1 MSEQSLEV
9 SARIMYM
16 TLNGVYGLHD
26 IETFETGEDEDKQIV
41 EGCTHC
47 TELANIHTTDD
58 ENLTV
63 IKYPCPTV
71 SILLADMVNEPTKEE
86 IPAE

>member
-1 MSEQSLEV
+1 VSEQALEV
-9 SARIMYM
+9 SAKIMYM

-26 IETFETGEDEDKQIV
+26 LAEFELEDSDKPV
-41 EGCTHC
+41 EGCNHC
-47 TELANIHTTDD
+47 TEMANINNPD
-58 ENLTV
+58 EGHWTI

-71 SILLADMVNEPTKEE
+71 SILLHDMVEEAEKEE

>member
-1 MSEQSLEV
+1 MSDNALEV
-9 SARIMYM
+9 SAKIMYM
-16 TLNGVYGLHD
+16 TLNGVYRLHD
-26 IETFETGEDEDKQIV
+26 LSEFEIGEDKELA

-47 TELANIHTTDD
+47 TEMANLNNPD
-58 ENLTV
+58 EENWTI

-71 SILLADMVNEPTKEE
+71 SILLHDLVEEKEE

>member
-1 MSEQSLEV
+1 MSDNALEV
-9 SARIMYM
+9 SAKIMYM

-26 IETFETGEDEDKQIV
+26 LAEFEIGEDKETV
-41 EGCTHC
+41 EGCSHC
-47 TELANIHTTDD
+47 TDMANLNNSDE

-71 SILLADMVNEPTKEE
+71 SILLHDLVEEKEE

>member
-1 MSEQSLEV
+1 MSDNAALEV
-9 SARIMYM
+9 SAKIMYM
-16 TLNGVYGLHD
+16 TLNGVYKLHD
-26 IETFETGEDEDKQIV
+26 VVEFETGEDKTVV
-41 EGCTHC
+41 EGCDHC
-47 TELANIHTTDD
+47 TEMANINNPDE

-71 SILLADMVNEPTKEE
+71 SILLADMVDAPVTEE